1 MVPVDLRIVTKST
14 TRRARKNQLPF
25 CKKVCFPAC
34 SRYALDNHCYAE
46 AFAWACLQD
55 MLRMHDPGL
64 HQVVFS
70 WHISIYLGVP
80 HGVTLN
86 KQGHQHKEHVD
97 PQDSQGHRQGWYF
110 LTYDNLYNMLDVINQ
125 ASTLPASNLNCQDL
139 KKSPASFSGIEFDAW
154 FIWGSQDSASSVSP
168 ASTVQV

>member
-34 SRYALDNHCYAE
+34 SRYALDNHGYAG

-70 WHISIYLGVP
+70 WHISICLWCLMVSHSTSKGINTKNMSI
-80 HGVTLN
+80 HKTHKDSN
-86 KQGHQHKEHVD
+86 KRDIFSHMTICIICLMSSIKHLHSQHQ
-97 PQDSQGHRQGWYF
+97 
-110 LTYDNLYNMLDVINQ
+110 T
-125 ASTLPASNLNCQDL
+125 
-139 KKSPASFSGIEFDAW
+139 
-154 FIWGSQDSASSVSP
+154 
-168 ASTVQV
+168 STVKILKNILPHF